1 VVFSRSVYH
10 GWVIVAL
17 AALSFMLVIGITSS
31 GFGLFVLPVSSEY
44 GLSRANM
51 NTAFILVNIG
61 SALFAPFVGRLI
73 DRYPAR
79 PVMIVSSLLFGL
91 ALVGLGLTRSLW
103 VSVLLLAIVLPI
115 AIDGASL
122 IAMSAL
128 VARWFNARR
137 GLAISVSVIG
147 VSLGG
152 VIVTPL
158 VAMLIAGSGWRTTLV
173 VCGVAASA
181 LLLFSALLVRDRPAP
196 GEVEAGE
203 GQPVHPAVS
212 SVLPRADAPQGII
225 TILRMPK
232 FWFIG
237 LGAGLASGIGASIFM
252 SIVPFAMAR
261 GLDLASATLLV
272 SVTSA
277 TSVAGKLLLAPFADR
292 VNKLWALVAIVA
304 LTAPMNLVLLAS
316 HGTMPM
322 LVSIAILGL
331 ASGALPAVLYALLAD
346 MFGIASYGTVRGLF
360 SPMQALF
367 VASGLRFAGEVYD
380 RTGSYDLMFMVFLVL
395 QFVSAA
401 LILMVLW
408 CRR

>member
-1 VVFSRSVYH
+1 MVFSRSVYH